1 MKDYTK
7 LYSDIL
13 FYTKELERA
22 EKELK
27 STKAAASSDNAV
39 LRAER
44 EYKKIKNK
52 LDGLVS
58 EIPEETP
65 PKSSKKS

>member
-22 EKELK
+22 EMALKEA
-27 STKAAASSDNAV
+27 KASLSSDNAI

-44 EYKKIKNK
+44 DYKKVKDK
-52 LDGLVS
+52 LDSLVS
-58 EIPEETP
+58 EIPEEIPT
-65 PKSSKKS
+65 KSSKNS

>member
-1 MKDYTK
+1 MKDYTR

-22 EKELK
+22 EKQLK
-27 STKAAASSDNAV
+27 SAKAAASSDNAI

-44 EYKKIKNK
+44 EYTKIKTK
-52 LDGLVS
+52 LDELVK
-58 EIPEETP
+58 EIPEEHT
-65 PKSSKKS
+65 

>member
-1 MKDYTK
+1 MKDYTR

-27 STKAAASSDNAV
+27 AAKNSASSDNAV

-44 EYKKIKNK
+44 EYKKIKEK
-52 LDGLVS
+52 LDGLVEEVPE
-58 EIPEETP
+58 EIP
-65 PKSSKKS
+65 SKK

>member
-1 MKDYTK
+1 MKDYTR

-27 STKAAASSDNAV
+27 AAKNSASSDNAV
-39 LRAER
+39 SRAER
-44 EYKKIKNK
+44 EYKKIKEK
-52 LDGLVS
+52 LDGLVEEVPE
-58 EIPEETP
+58 EIP
-65 PKSSKKS
+65 S

>member
-1 MKDYTK
+1 MKDYTR

-22 EKELK
+22 ENALK
-27 STKAAASSDNAV
+27 DARNNPSSPNAF

-44 EYKKIKNK
+44 EYKKIKDK
-52 LDGLVS
+52 LDKLTM
-58 EIPEETP
+58 EIPEEIPT
-65 PKSSKKS
+65 KSSKKS

>member
-1 MKDYTK
+1 MKDYTR

-27 STKAAASSDNAV
+27 ATKNSASSDNAV

-44 EYKKIKNK
+44 EYKKIKEK
-52 LDGLVS
+52 LDGLVEEVPE
-58 EIPEETP
+58 EIP
-65 PKSSKKS
+65 SKK

>member
-27 STKAAASSDNAV
+27 STKAEASSDNAV

-44 EYKKIKNK
+44 EYKKIKDK